1 MFLRQPSH
9 GFIPG
14 KRRQP
19 CLKNDNIAKR
29 KHGSKIQS
37 TAGVSQTN
45 QSHVEEQYSVPKTQP
60 FIWSSEAP
68 MHQAAP
74 TGHGCSQPP
83 AAIMPLGLWGPE
95 ELKVPNPT
103 TWFQSHC
110 WKKDLDRKSGL
121 KVMKLTSAKDIT
133 YNAIIQLCTLLYHYY
148 CRSQEDP
155 PIAES
160 FTYPNAVWD
169 KVWDESQCKGLRD
182 YQFLPRIF
190 CISTCCTAPVYKQ
203 ALWAHQV
210 QHMLWAQ
217 GLDGSSKKAATHP
230 GAAARNWSLG
240 QPCHPWGSP
249 LAMCH
254 QHRGGCGRE
263 KQHRANTGMRRAQG
277 KRGLSFAIFLPWVN
291 WFPLQISVDFNIIL
305 HFLPTAL
312 QKRTIREINS

>member
-121 KVMKLTSAKDIT
+121 EVMQLVSAKDIT

-160 FTYPNAVWD
+160 YL
-169 KVWDESQCKGLRD
+169 SQC
-182 YQFLPRIF
+182 
-190 CISTCCTAPVYKQ
+190 
-203 ALWAHQV
+203 
-210 QHMLWAQ
+210 
-217 GLDGSSKKAATHP
+217 
-230 GAAARNWSLG
+230 NLG
-240 QPCHPWGSP
+240 
-249 LAMCH
+249 
-254 QHRGGCGRE
+254 
-263 KQHRANTGMRRAQG
+263 
-277 KRGLSFAIFLPWVN
+277 
-291 WFPLQISVDFNIIL
+291 
-305 HFLPTAL
+305 
-312 QKRTIREINS
+312 